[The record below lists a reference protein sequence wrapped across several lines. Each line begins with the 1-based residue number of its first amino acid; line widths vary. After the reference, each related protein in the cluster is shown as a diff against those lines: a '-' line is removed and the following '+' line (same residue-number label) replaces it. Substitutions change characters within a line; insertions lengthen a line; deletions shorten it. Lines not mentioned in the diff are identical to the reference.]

1 MTKEERFLLSTIEMF
16 PIRIS
21 RRERKEINKKFRTK
35 FRSNRKALVFLER
48 KIIEFDPWT
57 GRIDRFKQFGSIVA
71 RGTICAR
78 NKHERSIRKGRMA
91 HN

>member
-1 MTKEERFLLSTIEMF
+1 MTKEEHFMYSIIEVF

-21 RRERKEINKKFRTK
+21 RRERKEINKNFRTK
-35 FRSNRKALVFLER
+35 FRSNRKALIFLER
-48 KIIEFDPWT
+48 KILEFDPWI

-78 NKHERSIRKGRMA
+78 KKHERSI
-91 HN
+91 